1 MAEGSQVADATAD
14 AAGETAGTDGGGA
27 ETGAGGAETGAGGAE
42 TGGTETGG
50 AETGG
55 AETGG
60 ADKGQ
65 GWLRRLFRYCWR
77 YRGDVLLALGASLAG
92 MAVMALVPLVPK
104 LIIDDV
110 IVRHE
115 RSLAPW
121 ATLLIVA
128 ALVVYVLTYVRRF
141 YGGRLALDVQHAL
154 RTDMYA
160 SITRLD
166 GRRQDNLS
174 TGQVIGR
181 GTSDLQ
187 LIQGLLFMVPMLIGN
202 ILLFLVSLVVMA
214 VLSPLLTVVALAV
227 APALWILASRSRTRL
242 FPATWYAQ
250 GQAAAVAGVVDGAVT
265 GVRVVKGF
273 GQEAQETDKLREAGR
288 RLFAARLRTVRL
300 NSRYT
305 PALQAVPALG
315 QVAMLALGGWMATRG
330 QISLGTF
337 VAFSTYLAQ
346 LVGPVRMLTM
356 VLTIGQ
362 QARAGVERVFELI
375 DTEPVIHERPDAREL
390 PEDAPATVEF
400 DRVSFGYDP
409 ERPVLS
415 EVSLRIE
422 PGETLAVV
430 GASGSGK
437 STLSML
443 LPRFYDVS
451 SGAVRIGGH
460 DVRELTYDSLR
471 GAIGLVPEDSFLFS
485 DTVRANLAYGLPDAS
500 EERIRAAARA
510 AQADGF
516 ISALPDGYD
525 TEVGE
530 QGLTLSGGQRQR
542 LALARAILTDPRLLI
557 LDDATSAVDARVE
570 HEIHEALRG
579 VMAGRTTLLI
589 AHRPST
595 LALADR
601 IAVME
606 RGRVVDVGTDAE
618 LRARSALYRN
628 LLTED
633 AAPDV
638 PAVPSA
644 PAVPDVP
651 AVPSAPA
658 TPAAPGGDGA
668 ARTAAPAAGNGSRPW
683 AGADGPAHAEPRGGG
698 AHAAGFAGAFGGE
711 AAASGLAEPCLEE
724 EPSAD
729 GDRPARGREG
739 CSRPAA
745 GPRARGGDDPAHA
758 SGEAD
763 GDGVASEPWIRPA
776 GDGADGAVQA
786 GGARPRYGDAP
797 GHAAADAAGPDAGRP
812 SRRGGDGAAPEPWAR
827 PDDGEGR
834 CRPHGGDDPDHARAG
849 DGDGAGFAGVS
860 SGGPGARPGGAGAA
874 RGRQVT
880 PELWVRPAG
889 DGRKAGAPAVAAVAG
904 PGMAGALS
912 GMPAT
917 PELLAKVAALP
928 PATDTPDIDEEAAT
942 RAEETYGLRRLL
954 RGFGAPLALALLLV
968 ALDALAGLLLP
979 VLIRHGIDQ
988 GVQRLALGAVWT
1000 ASGLALLV
1008 VLAQWAVQV
1017 GETRLTG
1024 RTGERVLYA
1033 LRVKIFAQLQR
1044 LGLDY
1049 YERELTGKIMTRMTT
1064 DVDALSTFLQ
1074 TGLVTAVVSL
1084 LTFFGILV
1092 ALLVIDVQLALV
1104 VFLTLPPLIIGTV
1117 LFRRR
1122 SVKAYQLARERVS
1135 VVNADLQESVAGLRI
1150 VQAFRRERSG
1160 RERFAARS
1168 DAYRQA
1174 RLRGQRL
1181 ISVYFPFVQLLSSVA
1196 SALVLIVGAGR
1207 VGDGTLTTGA
1217 LVAYLLYIDLF
1228 FAPVQQ
1234 LSQVFDGYQQAT
1246 VSLGR
1251 IQELL
1256 REPTTTPVA
1265 DAPREVGAMRGEIAF
1280 EDVRFRY
1287 GDGEEALAGISLTIP
1302 AGQTVAFVGETGAG
1316 KSTLVK
1322 LVARFYD
1329 PTGGAV
1335 RVDGAD
1341 LRELDLTEYRGHLG
1355 VVPQEPYLFAGTV
1368 RDAIAYGRPDASD
1381 AEVEAAARAVGAHEM
1396 VASLDGGYLHEVA
1409 ERGRNLS
1416 AGQRQLIALARAELV
1431 DPDILLLD
1439 EATAA
1444 LDLATEAL
1452 VNQAT
1457 DRLTGRRTTLVVA
1470 HRLTTAA
1477 RADRV
1482 VVLDHG
1488 RVVEDGTHEELVAR
1502 DGRYATLWRTF
1513 MGETAPAVA

>member
-1 MAEGSQVADATAD
+1 MAGVAADVADETDETGKKD
-14 AAGETAGTDGGGA
+14 AAGPDAGR
-27 ETGAGGAETGAGGAE
+27 
-42 TGGTETGG
+42 
-50 AETGG
+50 
-55 AETGG
+55 
-60 ADKGQ
+60 
-65 GWLRRLFRYCWR
+65 GWVRRLFGYCWQ
-77 YRGDVLLALGASLAG
+77 YRSDVLLALGASLAG

-110 IVRHE
+110 IVKHD

-121 ATLLIVA
+121 AALLIVA

-154 RTDMYA
+154 RTEMFA
-160 SITRLD
+160 AIARFD
-166 GRRQDNLS
+166 GRRQDKLS
-174 TGQVIGR
+174 TGQIIGR
-181 GTSDLQ
+181 ATSDLQ
-187 LIQGLLFMVPMLIGN
+187 LIQGVLFMVPMMIGN

-227 APALWILASRSRTRL
+227 APALWILASRSRIRL

-273 GQEAQETDKLREAGR
+273 GQEAQETDKLRGVGR

-330 QISLGTF
+330 QITLGTF

-356 VLTIGQ
+356 LLTIGQ

-375 DTEPVIHERPDAREL
+375 DTEPVIDERPDAREL

-542 LALARAILTDPRLLI
+542 LALARAILTDPRLLV

-606 RGRVVDVGTDAE
+606 RGRVVDVGTDKE
-618 LRARSALYRN
+618 LRARSAVYRR
-628 LLTED
+628 LLTD
-633 AAPDV
+633 DTASVAAR
-638 PAVPSA
+638 
-644 PAVPDVP
+644 
-651 AVPSAPA
+651 
-658 TPAAPGGDGA
+658 GGDDAEHAVGL
-668 ARTAAPAAGNGSRPW
+668 AGG
-683 AGADGPAHAEPRGGG
+683 
-698 AHAAGFAGAFGGE
+698 FGGE
-711 AAASGLAEPCLEE
+711 AAATALVEPCPCLDG
-724 EPSAD
+724 EP
-729 GDRPARGREG
+729 REG
-739 CSRPAA
+739 GDHAAELRP
-745 GPRARGGDDPAHA
+745 RGGDDPEH
-758 SGEAD
+758 AD
-763 GDGVASEPWIRPA
+763 GCP
-776 GDGADGAVQA
+776 
-786 GGARPRYGDAP
+786 
-797 GHAAADAAGPDAGRP
+797 
-812 SRRGGDGAAPEPWAR
+812 
-827 PDDGEGR
+827 
-834 CRPHGGDDPDHARAG
+834 
-849 DGDGAGFAGVS
+849 
-860 SGGPGARPGGAGAA
+860 RPGG
-874 RGRQVT
+874 VT
-880 PELWVRPAG
+880 PKLWVRPDG
-889 DGRKAGAPAVAAVAG
+889 DGRKDGTAVGTGAVAG
-904 PGMAGALS
+904 GPGVAGALS

-928 PATDTPDIDEEAAT
+928 PATDTPDIDEERAA
-942 RAEETYGLRRLL
+942 RPEESYGLRRLL
-954 RGFGAPLALALLLV
+954 RGFGGPLAVALLLV
-968 ALDALAGLLLP
+968 AVDAIAGLLLP

-988 GVQRLALGAVWT
+988 GVQRLSLGAVWA

-1008 VLAQWAVQV
+1008 VLAQWAAQI
-1017 GETRLTG
+1017 GETQMTG

-1092 ALLVIDVQLALV
+1092 ALLIIDVELALV

-1117 LFRRR
+1117 VFRRR
-1122 SVKAYQLARERVS
+1122 SVKAYELARERVS

-1160 RERFAARS
+1160 RERFAERS

-1174 RLRGQRL
+1174 RVRGQRL

-1207 VGDGTLTTGA
+1207 VQDGTLTAGA

-1256 REPTTTPVA
+1256 REPTSTPVT
-1265 DAPREVGAMRGEIAF
+1265 DTPREVRAMRGEIDF
-1280 EDVRFRY
+1280 DEVRFRY

-1335 RVDGAD
+1335 RVDGVD
-1341 LRELDLTEYRGHLG
+1341 LREFDLTEYRGHLG

-1368 RDAIAYGRPDASD
+1368 RDAIAYGRPGASD
-1381 AEVEAAARAVGAHEM
+1381 AEVEAAARAVGAHDM
-1396 VASLDGGYLHEVA
+1396 VASLDGGYLHEVS

-1431 DPDILLLD
+1431 NPDILLLD

-1488 RVVEDGTHEELVAR
+1488 RVVEDGTHEELVAL
-1502 DGRYATLWRTF
+1502 DGRYAALWRTF
-1513 MGETAPAVA
+1513 MGETAPATV

>member
-1 MAEGSQVADATAD
+1 M
-14 AAGETAGTDGGGA
+14 
-27 ETGAGGAETGAGGAE
+27 
-42 TGGTETGG
+42 
-50 AETGG
+50 
-55 AETGG
+55 
-60 ADKGQ
+60 
-65 GWLRRLFRYCWR
+65 FRYCWR

-92 MAVMALVPLVPK
+92 MAVTALVPLVPK

-160 SITRLD
+160 AITRLD

-638 PAVPSA
+638 PAVP
-644 PAVPDVP
+644 DV
-651 AVPSAPA
+651 PA

-683 AGADGPAHAEPRGGG
+683 AGADGPAPAHAEPRGGG

-711 AAASGLAEPCLEE
+711 AAASGLAEPCLDE

-739 CSRPAA
+739 GSRPAA

-758 SGEAD
+758 SGEAG
-763 GDGVASEPWIRPA
+763 GDGVASEPWI
-776 GDGADGAVQA
+776 
-786 GGARPRYGDAP
+786 
-797 GHAAADAAGPDAGRP
+797 
-812 SRRGGDGAAPEPWAR
+812 
-827 PDDGEGR
+827 
-834 CRPHGGDDPDHARAG
+834 
-849 DGDGAGFAGVS
+849 
-860 SGGPGARPGGAGAA
+860 GAGAA

-1017 GETRLTG
+1017 GETRMTG

-1431 DPDILLLD
+1431 APDILLLD

>member
-1 MAEGSQVADATAD
+1 M
-14 AAGETAGTDGGGA
+14 
-27 ETGAGGAETGAGGAE
+27 
-42 TGGTETGG
+42 
-50 AETGG
+50 
-55 AETGG
+55 
-60 ADKGQ
+60 
-65 GWLRRLFRYCWR
+65 
-77 YRGDVLLALGASLAG
+77 LLALGASLAG

-110 IVRHE
+110 IVKHD

-121 ATLLIVA
+121 AILLIVA

-154 RTDMYA
+154 RTEMFA
-160 SITRLD
+160 AIARFD
-166 GRRQDNLS
+166 GRRQDKLS
-174 TGQVIGR
+174 TGQIIGR
-181 GTSDLQ
+181 ATSDLQ
-187 LIQGLLFMVPMLIGN
+187 LIQGVLFMVPMMIGN

-227 APALWILASRSRTRL
+227 APALWILASRSRIRL

-273 GQEAQETDKLREAGR
+273 GQEAQETDKLRGVGR

-330 QISLGTF
+330 QITLGTF

-356 VLTIGQ
+356 LLTIGQ

-375 DTEPVIHERPDAREL
+375 DTEPVIDERPDAREL

-542 LALARAILTDPRLLI
+542 LALARAILTDPRLLV

-601 IAVME
+601 IAVMK
-606 RGRVVDVGTDAE
+606 RGRVVDVGTDKE
-618 LRARSALYRN
+618 LRARSAVYRR
-628 LLTED
+628 LLTDDTESV
-633 AAPDV
+633 AAR
-638 PAVPSA
+638 
-644 PAVPDVP
+644 
-651 AVPSAPA
+651 
-658 TPAAPGGDGA
+658 GGDDAEHAVGL
-668 ARTAAPAAGNGSRPW
+668 AGG
-683 AGADGPAHAEPRGGG
+683 
-698 AHAAGFAGAFGGE
+698 FGGE
-711 AAASGLAEPCLEE
+711 AAATALVVPCPCLDG
-724 EPSAD
+724 EP
-729 GDRPARGREG
+729 REG
-739 CSRPAA
+739 GDHAAELRP
-745 GPRARGGDDPAHA
+745 RGGDDPEH
-758 SGEAD
+758 AD
-763 GDGVASEPWIRPA
+763 GCP
-776 GDGADGAVQA
+776 
-786 GGARPRYGDAP
+786 
-797 GHAAADAAGPDAGRP
+797 
-812 SRRGGDGAAPEPWAR
+812 
-827 PDDGEGR
+827 
-834 CRPHGGDDPDHARAG
+834 
-849 DGDGAGFAGVS
+849 
-860 SGGPGARPGGAGAA
+860 RPGG
-874 RGRQVT
+874 VT
-880 PELWVRPAG
+880 PKLWVRPDG
-889 DGRKAGAPAVAAVAG
+889 DGRKDGTAVGTGAVAG
-904 PGMAGALS
+904 GPGLAGALS

-928 PATDTPDIDEEAAT
+928 PATDTPDIDEERAA
-942 RAEETYGLRRLL
+942 RPEESYGLRRLL
-954 RGFGAPLALALLLV
+954 RGFGGPLAVALLLV
-968 ALDALAGLLLP
+968 AVDAIAGLLLP

-988 GVQRLALGAVWT
+988 GVQRLSLGAVWA

-1008 VLAQWAVQV
+1008 VLAQWAAQI
-1017 GETRLTG
+1017 GETQMTG

-1092 ALLVIDVQLALV
+1092 ALLIIDVELALV

-1117 LFRRR
+1117 VFRRR
-1122 SVKAYQLARERVS
+1122 SVKAYELARERVS

-1160 RERFAARS
+1160 RERFAERS

-1174 RLRGQRL
+1174 RVRGQRL

-1207 VGDGTLTTGA
+1207 VQDGTLTAGA

-1256 REPTTTPVA
+1256 REPTSTPVT
-1265 DAPREVGAMRGEIAF
+1265 DTPREVRAMRGEIDF
-1280 EDVRFRY
+1280 DEVRFRY

-1335 RVDGAD
+1335 RVDGVD
-1341 LRELDLTEYRGHLG
+1341 LREFDLTEYRGHLG

-1368 RDAIAYGRPDASD
+1368 RDAIAYGRPGASD
-1381 AEVEAAARAVGAHEM
+1381 AEVEAAARAVGAHDM
-1396 VASLDGGYLHEVA
+1396 VASLDGGYLHEVS

-1431 DPDILLLD
+1431 NPDILLLD

-1488 RVVEDGTHEELVAR
+1488 RVVEDGTHEELVAL
-1502 DGRYATLWRTF
+1502 DGRYAALWRTF
-1513 MGETAPAVA
+1513 MGETAPATV